1 MEYHFFQT
9 PKSDTAAQKPVLSF
23 ITSKPTTSPAVSEP
37 PKPTSIFAGIKPTEN
52 VFSKSEFMWEMQVS
66 GDAPDDD
73 DHDHVEEFEPQ
84 VDFKPVCP
92 LPELVKVVT
101 GEEDEKVIF
110 EERCKLYRYSD
121 ESKEWKERG
130 TGVMKVLENASTKKC
145 RIVMR
150 REQVYKVC
158 ANHQLL
164 PGMTVQPMSRQ
175 EKAMVWYCEDFS
187 EEEGTHEKLS
197 ARFSSSEVA
206 NKFKEVFENAVKSAE
221 KGERIYHDNAGVE
234 KQLFSNNSLGPALGQ
249 DLDLFRWECPECYSR
264 TDAEKC
270 PCCGACK
277 GGTKAPEP
285 VARYVGS
292 SIYLSMFRQCRGF
305 SGSLSFASVAKASSG
320 SIFDPVNIQKAKA
333 EFDAQAKSKAD
344 SGDGEGE
351 GGPDVHF
358 APVIPLPDLVDVV
371 TGEEEEQVMFTARAK
386 LFRFI
391 KETKENKERG
401 VGDLKILRNPK
412 TNAYR
417 VVMRREQVHK
427 VCANFAI
434 LPTIELNE
442 KKGMPNVYNWICRDY
457 SESPDG
463 IDEIFTAKF
472 KSAEIAKEFHDK
484 FKEAAA
490 AHPVRV
496 NRFR

>member
-1 MEYHFFQT
+1 M
-9 PKSDTAAQKPVLSF
+9 
-23 ITSKPTTSPAVSEP
+23 
-37 PKPTSIFAGIKPTEN
+37 
-52 VFSKSEFMWEMQVS
+52 FSKTPESKSILKKES

-221 KGERIYHDNAGVE
+221 KASPL
-234 KQLFSNNSLGPALGQ
+234 KPAQ
-249 DLDLFRWECPECYSR
+249 DDKKELD
-264 TDAEKC
+264 
-270 PCCGACK
+270 
-277 GGTKAPEP
+277 
-285 VARYVGS
+285 
-292 SIYLSMFRQCRGF
+292 
-305 SGSLSFASVAKASSG
+305 KASNDDVKDKKTGDDKDESCSG
-320 SIFDPVNIQKAKA
+320 CA
-333 EFDAQAKSKAD
+333 EGLRRAVQVAAWTM
-344 SGDGEGE
+344 GV
-351 GGPDVHF
+351 PRVLF
-358 APVIPLPDLVDVV
+358 AYGCREVPLLWC
-371 TGEEEEQVMFTARAK
+371 M
-386 LFRFI
+386 
-391 KETKENKERG
+391 
-401 VGDLKILRNPK
+401 
-412 TNAYR
+412 
-417 VVMRREQVHK
+417 
-427 VCANFAI
+427 
-434 LPTIELNE
+434 
-442 KKGMPNVYNWICRDY
+442 
-457 SESPDG
+457 
-463 IDEIFTAKF
+463 
-472 KSAEIAKEFHDK
+472 
-484 FKEAAA
+484 
-490 AHPVRV
+490 
-496 NRFR
+496 